1 MFDPQ
6 KLLQQFLGG
15 GEKSGEQGENRSAST
30 TDKVKWAAIGGLSG
44 LLLGSKDVRKMGG
57 SALKMGG
64 VAVVGGLAYKAWQN
78 WQAQQAG
85 QLPAPADETTFLPN
99 QKAERDELGMVLLS
113 AMIAAAKSDGHID
126 TKEQEVIFEKI
137 GSGDLSPDE
146 KGFLMDQFRA
156 PLDIH
161 ALAAKATSHERA
173 TEIYA
178 ASVMAIDPDDP
189 REVDYLNRLSN
200 RLGLES
206 GLRASIDTEVKAAMV
221 PA

>member
-1 MFDPQ
+1 M
-6 KLLQQFLGG
+6 
-15 GEKSGEQGENRSAST
+15 
-30 TDKVKWAAIGGLSG
+30 GGLSG

-57 SALKMGG
+57 SALKIGG
-64 VAVVGGLAYKAWQN
+64 VAVVGGIAYKAWQN

-85 QLPAPADETTFLPN
+85 HIPAPADEATFLPN
-99 QKAERDELGMVLLS
+99 QKSDRDELGMVLLS

-126 TKEQEVIFEKI
+126 TKEQQLIFEKI
-137 GSGDLSPDE
+137 DNGNLSPEE
-146 KGFLMDQFRA
+146 KGFLMDQFSA

-173 TEIYA
+173 SEIYA
-178 ASVMAIDPDDP
+178 ASVLAIDPDDP

-206 GLRASIDTEVKAAMV
+206 ELRASIDSEVKFVTA
-221 PA
+221 PPS

>member
-1 MFDPQ
+1 
-6 KLLQQFLGG
+6 
-15 GEKSGEQGENRSAST
+15 
-30 TDKVKWAAIGGLSG
+30 
-44 LLLGSKDVRKMGG
+44 
-57 SALKMGG
+57 
-64 VAVVGGLAYKAWQN
+64 
-78 WQAQQAG
+78 
-85 QLPAPADETTFLPN
+85 
-99 QKAERDELGMVLLS
+99 LGMVLLS

-126 TKEQEVIFEKI
+126 TKEQELIFEKI

-206 GLRASIDTEVKAAMV
+206 GLRASIDTEVKAAMA

>member
-15 GEKSGEQGENRSAST
+15 EEKSGDHGDKKSASS

-44 LLLGSKDVRKMGG
+44 LLLGSKDVRKLGG

-78 WQAQQAG
+78 WQAQQSG
-85 QLPAPADETTFLPN
+85 QVSASTEKTTFLPD
-99 QKAERDELGMVLLS
+99 QKTERDELGIVLLS

-126 TKEQEVIFEKI
+126 TTEQELIFEKI
-137 GSGDLSPDE
+137 GSGNLSSEE

-161 ALAAKATSHERA
+161 ALAAKATSQERA

-178 ASVMAIDPDDP
+178 ASVLAIDPDDP

-200 RLGLES
+200 RLGLDRD
-206 GLRASIDTEVKAAMV
+206 LRASIDTEVKVALAQ
-221 PA
+221 A